1 MKSSTR
7 VAGLVAGC
15 ALALS
20 SVGAS
25 AAPLALTFSGTFNTV
40 ENPVFGTGLNYEF
53 STSFFIESTANPV
66 DTLVSG
72 GTTFYGYAAD
82 AISGFAAT
90 FGNHTFTELLISTIA
105 DGHAAAIYFDSPL
118 SSGNVSNFFV
128 RAADGAGSI
137 SLGSLDCSEGPCE
150 YTAYGYVV
158 QATGGVS
165 AAYDTAL
172 SGTPGSPPVSAPVPE
187 PETLALMLAGLGLVG
202 VFANRRAG
210 KSAAA

>member
-1 MKSSTR
+1 M
-7 VAGLVAGC
+7 AGC
-15 ALALS
+15 VLALS
-20 SVGAS
+20 SMSAS

-40 ENPVFGTGLNYEF
+40 ANPVFGTGLNYEF

-72 GTTFYGYAAD
+72 STTFYGYAAD

-90 FGNHTFTELLISTIA
+90 FGNHTFTELLTSTIA
-105 DGHAAAIYFDSPL
+105 EGHAAAIYFDAPL

-128 RAADGAGSI
+128 RAADGAGSL

-150 YTAYGYVV
+150 YTAYGYAV

-165 AAYDTAL
+165 AAYDSAFTA
-172 SGTPGSPPVSAPVPE
+172 TPTSPPVSAPVPE
-187 PETLALMLAGLGLVG
+187 PETLALMFAGLGLVG
-202 VFANRRAG
+202 VFASRRAG
-210 KSAAA
+210 KAAAAAA